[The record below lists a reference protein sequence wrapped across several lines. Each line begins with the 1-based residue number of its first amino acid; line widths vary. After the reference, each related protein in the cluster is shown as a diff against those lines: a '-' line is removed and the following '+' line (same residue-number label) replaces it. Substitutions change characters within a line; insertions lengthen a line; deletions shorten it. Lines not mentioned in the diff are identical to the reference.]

1 MVVLVHWEAEQE
13 ALDQH
18 PQQQRRQS
26 QLQIDNT
33 GCIVPSDL
41 LAIL

>member
-1 MVVLVHWEAEQE
+1 VVVLVHWEAGQE
-13 ALDQH
+13 PH
-18 PQQQRRQS
+18 SQQRQS
-26 QLQIDNT
+26 QLQMRNT